1 MPMTQSEPTLEIEV
15 KFTVADRSALERRLL
30 ERQAPADAPRQDE
43 DHYFNAPDRDFA
55 QTDEAFRMRRIGQAN
70 FVTYKGPKLDRET
83 KTRTEIEVPLA
94 EGDAA
99 ATDFAR
105 LLTQLGYRP
114 VAIVRKQ
121 RQVYHLSEDGF
132 AVEVCL
138 DEVDGL
144 GSFAELEIIAP
155 HAQLDAAKAV
165 LARLTTEFGLGPSER
180 RSYLQLL
187 LEKRAGS

>member
-1 MPMTQSEPTLEIEV
+1 MTQSEPTLEIEV